1 MVIFIFILN
10 FYFYGEEC
18 GIMGIWGEIA
28 SSKATHKKLQLP
40 HGWLQGLLSRAHSI
54 RKCPPSASAWG
65 WATAITTTTSLL
77 LSTPC
82 FLLRHFSSAS
92 GPSASTSSSHAL
104 PSNRPRNSS
113 KRPLLAATLP
123 RVWGGSWTPRAVM
136 VKKMLVVA
144 VTVTMVGWRVVTL
157 QLKVPFWLVCC
168 LWVLLV
174 DLPLLGM
181 STGTRSMPSWLSF
194 RASLKVICYNWLH
207 IWFFSESL
215 VCVLFI
221 RVIRFGLPRGPFCSL
236 LRIWGLT
243 VGVLLLHGLVADKPQ
258 EKNQKLKTLK
268 FWCGFCWLGRL

>member
-1 MVIFIFILN
+1 
-10 FYFYGEEC
+10 
-18 GIMGIWGEIA
+18 MGIWGEIA

-65 WATAITTTTSLL
+65 WATAITTTTSPL

-194 RASLKVICYNWLH
+194 RASLKVICYNLLH
-207 IWFFSESL
+207 IWFFL
-215 VCVLFI
+215 
-221 RVIRFGLPRGPFCSL
+221 RVWCAFCSL
-236 LRIWGLT
+236 
-243 VGVLLLHGLVADKPQ
+243 
-258 EKNQKLKTLK
+258 
-268 FWCGFCWLGRL
+268 GRLDLGIRGALFVAFWEFGDSQLGFYCCTVWLLINLRKRIRN